1 MRHKVKSRKL
11 GRTPAHRKS
20 MMRNLAIS
28 LIEHGRIETTL
39 ARAKELRSFVEPLV
53 TLGKH
58 AKVAEAA
65 GDSSLALS
73 KRRLAISK
81 LANADV
87 THKLFEDIS
96 PLYADTSGGY
106 TRIMRTG
113 VRKGDNSPTA
123 IIEFTKDTEIN
134 A

>member
-1 MRHKVKSRKL
+1 MRHRVKSRKL

-58 AKVAEAA
+58 AKAADIA
-65 GDSSLALS
+65 GDGALSLS
-73 KRRLAISK
+73 KRRLVISK
-81 LANADV
+81 LANAKV
-87 THKLFEDIS
+87 THKLFEDIA
-96 PLYADTSGGY
+96 PLYTDTAGGY
-106 TRIMRTG
+106 TRIMKTG
-113 VRKGDNSPTA
+113 SRKGDNSPTA
-123 IIEFTKDTEIN
+123 IIEFTKNPETN
-134 A
+134 S

>member
-65 GDSSLALS
+65 GDNALALA
-73 KRRLAISK
+73 KRRLVISK

-96 PLYADTSGGY
+96 PLYADTAGGY

-134 A
+134 T